1 MITAVEGDEVVV
13 DGNHMLA
20 GQELL
25 FSVEVVAIREATE
38 EEIAHGH
45 IHTDEH
51 GCCGGHGDEEGVCCN
66 EHDKHHNHGSCGCND
81 HH

>member
-1 MITAVEGDEVVV
+1 MKITKNVVPSIAYQVRTQDGVLVDEAPV
-13 DGNHMLA
+13 NQPL
-20 GQELL
+20 EYL
-25 FSVEVVAIREATE
+25 
-38 EEIAHGH
+38 HGH